1 MIAEVIFEKRRH
13 GTENLKRSQGNVW
26 LVDILA
32 SEHNYRLIT
41 TIYEIASNEISMPFA
56 AANGHLLEVSHLCA

>member
-1 MIAEVIFEKRRH
+1 MIPEVIFEKRRH

-32 SEHNYRLIT
+32 REQTYL
-41 TIYEIASNEISMPFA
+41 
-56 AANGHLLEVSHLCA
+56 